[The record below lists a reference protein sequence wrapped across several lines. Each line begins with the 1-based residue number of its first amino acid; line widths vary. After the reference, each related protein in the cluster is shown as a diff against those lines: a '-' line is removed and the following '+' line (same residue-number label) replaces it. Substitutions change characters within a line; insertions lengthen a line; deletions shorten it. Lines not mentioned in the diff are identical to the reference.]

1 MISSN
6 LIQIF
11 IFKDIIDI
19 IININNI
26 NNMLLIIRYIDNY
39 YIIC

>member
-26 NNMLLIIRYIDNY
+26 NNMLLIIRYIDN
-39 YIIC
+39 IIC